1 MGIDK
6 NVEVENEDVEDHRQ
20 LTNAEKAEVK
30 RYEEAKE
37 KREIIAGYRTKID
50 KGK

>member
-1 MGIDK
+1 MGIEKKVD
-6 NVEVENEDVEDHRQ
+6 VEHEDVEEHKP
-20 LTNAEKAEVK
+20 LTNAEKAEGK